1 MKRFF
6 YTIGSLLCMACFCLI
21 LDSGKYSN
29 CNLGNCLRLFAL
41 QDVSAEAMR
50 NVFDNLPG
58 TFKEKLNAYSQYQS
72 ISEWKEMISGGY
84 ILNLNIIF
92 CILFIE
98 NQNRLGNGQS
108 IHKNPFENS
117 KVQVVYEIMYRI
129 L

>member
-1 MKRFF
+1 
-6 YTIGSLLCMACFCLI
+6 MAYFCLI

-41 QDVSAEAMR
+41 QGVSAEAMR
-50 NVFDNLPG
+50 KVFDNLPG

-84 ILNLNIIF
+84 IFNLNIIF

-98 NQNRLGNGQS
+98 NQNGLGNGQS
-108 IHKNPFENS
+108 IHINPFENS